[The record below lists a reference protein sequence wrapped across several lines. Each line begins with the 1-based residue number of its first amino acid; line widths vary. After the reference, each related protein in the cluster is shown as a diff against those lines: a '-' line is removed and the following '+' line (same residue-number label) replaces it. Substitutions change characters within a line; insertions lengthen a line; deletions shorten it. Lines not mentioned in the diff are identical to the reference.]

1 MMDIQF
7 LPTCSKRLVFL
18 KKDEYTDGVTIQKG
32 GIIMSIYLGTVA
44 LETNRWA
51 PGRIPTF
58 AVSDYADRAAKDGF
72 DGLELWENHFMLAS
86 EAEQDKLASSG
97 QVAIFN
103 SYGAFHEGLT
113 DNLRQVAAAINRI
126 HPKAIKY
133 NLNRTDLVDEQVN
146 GLLAFADLLTS
157 DIRLLCE
164 CHAGT
169 CMEQAEAA
177 AAVFA
182 RLDDRFGAIIHLKE
196 PMDTI
201 KARFDAYGDRICH
214 IHAANWNG
222 SDYEP
227 LANGASVLLENLNY
241 MKSRGFAGTY
251 TLEFT
256 YGLQIALPAL
266 YDNAVADLKWLQAN
280 GVK

>member
-1 MMDIQF
+1 MDIQF
-7 LPTCSKRLVFL
+7 LPTCLKRLVFL
-18 KKDEYTDGVTIQKG
+18 KKDAYTDGVPIQKG

-58 AVSDYADRAAKDGF
+58 AVSDYTDRAVKDGF

-86 EAEQDKLASSG
+86 PEEQEKLIASG
-97 QVAIFN
+97 HVAIFN
-103 SYGAFHEGLT
+103 TYDAFDQGLT
-113 DNLRQVAAAINRI
+113 EDLRKVADAINRI
-126 HPKAIKY
+126 NPKAIKY
-133 NLNRTDLVDEQVN
+133 NLGRKDMIDEQVN
-146 GLLAFADLLTS
+146 GLLAFADVLNPG
-157 DIRLLCE
+157 IRLLCE

-169 CMEQAEAA
+169 CMENAEAA

-196 PMDTI
+196 PMETI
-201 KARFDAYGDRICH
+201 KTRFDAYGDRICH
-214 IHAANWNG
+214 IHAANWTG

-227 LANGASVLLENLNY
+227 LADGASALKENLSY
-241 MKSRGFAGTY
+241 MKSRGFDGTY

-256 YGLQIALPAL
+256 YGLQISLPTL
-266 YDNAVADLKWLQAN
+266 YDNAVADLGWLKAN